1 MGEWIRAAPE
11 IFLVCAIS
19 VILVVDVFLP
29 PAQRRATFYLT
40 MLALLGTGLCS
51 VYFGAGERTTL
62 LYDSFVSDPAGNA
75 LKLFAYAIVAIV
87 FLYSRDYLEREGL
100 LKGEYFILGLFALL
114 GIMVMISA
122 NSLLIL
128 YLGLELLSLA
138 LYALVAFDRESSV
151 AAESAMKYFVL
162 GAIASGTL
170 LYGISMLYGVTGTVD
185 IGELGAYF
193 SPGEAPQ
200 VAALLGLA
208 FVIVGVAFK
217 FGAVP
222 FHMWLPDV
230 YQGARTPVTLFIST
244 APKLASFALAWRVM
258 VEGLGGLHGS
268 WQDMVIVLSVLSL
281 AVGNV
286 AAIAQTNLKRM
297 LAYST
302 ISHVGFI
309 LMGFI
314 AGTPQGVS
322 AAMFYTIAYAFMA
335 AAAFGMIILLS
346 REGFEA
352 ENIADFKGL
361 NAREPWFALM
371 MLMIMFSMAGI
382 PLFVGFYAKLVVLES
397 VLNAGLVWLAIVGV
411 FFAVIGAF
419 YYLRVI
425 WFMYFAEAQEGEGA
439 SGEAGGGVPVALE
452 ASTGLRVAVSAN
464 ALLLLALGLFP
475 GSLLD
480 LCARVLG

>member
-11 IFLVCAIS
+11 MFLVCAIS

-40 MLALLGTGLCS
+40 MLALLGTALSS

-62 LYDSFVSDPAGNA
+62 LFEGFVADPAGNA

-138 LYALVAFDRESSV
+138 LYALVAFDRESSI

-170 LYGISMLYGVTGTVD
+170 LYGVSVLYGITGTVD

-193 SPGEAPQ
+193 SGGETPQ

-314 AGTPQGVS
+314 AGTPQGLS

-361 NAREPWFALM
+361 NAREPWFAFM

-397 VLNAGLVWLAIVGV
+397 VLDAGLVWLAVVGV

-425 WFMYFAEAQEGEGA
+425 WFMYFSEAE
-439 SGEAGGGVPVALE
+439 GEAGAASGVGTALE
-452 ASTGLRVAVSAN
+452 ASTGLRIAVSAN
-464 ALLLLALGLFP
+464 ALLLLGLGLFP

-480 LCARVLG
+480 LCGRVLG

>member
-1 MGEWIRAAPE
+1 MGEWTRAAPE
-11 IFLVCAIS
+11 IFLVCAIC

-29 PAQRRATFYLT
+29 REHRTVTFYLT
-40 MLALLGTGLCS
+40 MLSVIGTTLCS
-51 VYFGAGERTTL
+51 AWFGVGERTTL
-62 LYDSFVSDPAGNA
+62 LYGGFVADPAGNA
-75 LKLFAYAIVAIV
+75 LKLFAYAIVGIV
-87 FLYSRDYLEREGL
+87 FVYSRDYLLREGL
-100 LKGEYFILGLFALL
+100 FKGEYFILGLFALL

-128 YLGLELLSLA
+128 YLGLELLSLS

-170 LYGISMLYGVTGTVD
+170 LYGISMLYGVTGSVD
-185 IGELGAYF
+185 IGDLAVFF
-193 SPGEAPQ
+193 STGEGTS
-200 VAALLGLA
+200 VAALVGLA

-322 AAMFYTIAYAFMA
+322 AAMFYTVAYAFMA
-335 AAAFGMIILLS
+335 AAAFGMIILVS

-361 NAREPWFALM
+361 NAREPWFAFM
-371 MLMIMFSMAGI
+371 MLMVMFSMAGI

-397 VLNAGLVWLAIVGV
+397 VLDAGLVWLAIVGV

-425 WFMYFAEAQEGEGA
+425 WFMYFTEAEGEGKPLA
-439 SGEAGGGVPVALE
+439 ALD
-452 ASTGLRVAVSAN
+452 ASTGMRIVVSAN
-464 ALLLLALGLFP
+464 ALLLLGLGLFP
-475 GSLLD
+475 GTLLD